1 MIRVVLADDHETVRE
16 GLRLLIDAQ
25 PDMTVVGEAG
35 DGQAALEQTRR
46 LDPDVLVLDL
56 TMRGMGGL
64 DATRALMNT
73 SSRTKVVVLTRHA
86 EQAYVDE
93 LRTAG
98 AAAYVLKQSPSVQL
112 LQAIRAVA
120 GGGSWFDRAGRDD
133 NGRQPAPSLA
143 AAVTP
148 REREVLRRTAT
159 GQSNKEIADALSIS
173 AKTVE
178 VHKTN
183 AMRKLGFH
191 GRADLVQYAIVQ
203 GWLRDP

>member
-35 DGQAALEQTRR
+35 DGQAAVEQTRR
-46 LDPDVLVLDL
+46 LVPDVLVLDL
-56 TMRGMGGL
+56 TMPGMGGL
-64 DATRALMNT
+64 DATRALTNT
-73 SSRTKVVVLTRHA
+73 SSRTQIVVLTRHA

-93 LRTAG
+93 LRAAG
-98 AAAYVLKQSPSVQL
+98 AAAYVLKQRPSAQL
-112 LQAIRAVA
+112 LQAIRAVVA
-120 GGGSWFDRAGRDD
+120 GGSRFHRAVR
-133 NGRQPAPSLA
+133 NENPRQPASTLPA
-143 AAVTP
+143 VVTP
-148 REREVLRRTAT
+148 REREVLRLAAI
-159 GQSNKEIADALSIS
+159 GQSNKDIADTLSIS
-173 AKTVE
+173 ARTVE